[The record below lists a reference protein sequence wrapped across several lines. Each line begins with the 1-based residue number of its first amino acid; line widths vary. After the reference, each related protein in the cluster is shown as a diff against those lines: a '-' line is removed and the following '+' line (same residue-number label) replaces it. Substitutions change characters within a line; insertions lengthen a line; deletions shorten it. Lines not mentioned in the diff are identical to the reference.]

1 MAGPL
6 LKPITHG
13 ERRGT
18 LYAFAYVIIVNYIIA
33 LWFLSRYLFE
43 KHVVPRIIG
52 REKFKQMDEGNRRTM
67 TNHFVNI
74 FWKLSA
80 FCGLYPYIMTVI
92 FNKSDRTYMA
102 YTRITYGDL
111 LALDYMLFT
120 AGFLFEIIYRS
131 RISLV
136 TALHHIV
143 ALFLSTLIAAM
154 IVNDPRN
161 QEAQAELKLIFTYGF
176 FEVIF
181 ETGPHVLM
189 LLYKR
194 SRDNTAMLARGFRIV
209 AFMSFTGTFLEQFA
223 IGYLFIHH
231 WHVWDLSLKILSP
244 ILHVCF
250 ACAQIHSGR
259 IFLALSRKMA
269 REEKAKRDRRND
281 PELAAADALAAAGA
295 GKDGKNGGQTFA
307 LSEYSSTL
315 ETVPS
320 TVLGQPIYSAA
331 SASPPPTTASGKGG
345 KAGTGGGEAEITVV
359 ERTGTRDSDSDDA
372 ASDNAQRQH
381 ASSGG
386 AGVLHLPTNN
396 GGESRRG
403 SEVAKGPWLKKAKH
417 YFSRGPNV

>member
-33 LWFLSRYLFE
+33 LWFLTRYLFE
-43 KHVVPRIIG
+43 RHVVPRIIG
-52 REKFKQMDEGNRRTM
+52 RDKFKAMDEGNRRTM

-74 FWKLSA
+74 FWKMSA

-92 FNKSDRTYMA
+92 LGKSDRTYMA
-102 YTRITYGDL
+102 YTHLTYGDL

-136 TALHHIV
+136 TAIHHIV

-181 ETGPHVLM
+181 ETGPHVMMLM
-189 LLYKR
+189 YKR
-194 SRDNTAMLARGFRIV
+194 SRDRTLLLSRGFKIV

-231 WHVWDLSLKILSP
+231 WKVWDISLKVLSP

-269 REEKAKRDRRND
+269 KEERLKRERRND
-281 PELAAADALAAAGA
+281 PEASLAGSSSSASGS
-295 GKDGKNGGQTFA
+295 GSSSGGDQKSA
-307 LSEYSSTL
+307 IPLSEFSTL
-315 ETVPS
+315 STVPS
-320 TVLGQPIYSAA
+320 TILGAPIA
-331 SASPPPTTASGKGG
+331 TKGG
-345 KAGTGGGEAEITVV
+345 KNGAGEGTEVSVV
-359 ERTGTRDSDSDDA
+359 ERVGSRDSDSDDA
-372 ASDNAQRQH
+372 AAAAPITPSSAAQQG
-381 ASSGG
+381 S
-386 AGVLHLPTNN
+386 
-396 GGESRRG
+396 ESRRG
-403 SEVAKGPWLKKAKH
+403 SAFNLNLPWHKKAKS
-417 YFSRGPNV
+417 YFARGPQV